1 MTARELL
8 RFDGR
13 VALVTGAGQGVGRE
27 TALTLAGLGAEGVV
41 VNDFHLDRAEK
52 VAAEVEAEG
61 ATAIAVAADVS
72 QPEQVAAMVGEAESR
87 FGHVDVLVNN
97 AGNAGPDGSIH
108 EAVPFWET
116 DVTDWER
123 WTATNFT
130 GVLVCTH
137 AVLSGMVGRGY
148 GRIVTVISD
157 AGRFGE
163 PNLVVYSGAKAG
175 AAGVTRA
182 VARAAGRHGVTANCV
197 ALGATITPT
206 TAGLEA
212 VAADEADARRFLRNY
227 IVKRFGTTT
236 DAAAAI
242 AFLASDAA
250 SWITGQTLPVNGG
263 YSLTL

>member
-1 MTARELL
+1 MTVRELV

-27 TALTLAGLGAEGVV
+27 VALTIAGLGAEGVV
-41 VNDFHLDRAEK
+41 VNDYHLERAEA

-61 ATAIAVAADVS
+61 ATALAVAADVS
-72 QPEQVAAMVGEAESR
+72 QPEQVAAMVREAESR
-87 FGHVDVLVNN
+87 FSHLDVLVNN
-97 AGNAGPDGSIH
+97 AGNAGPDGSIY
-108 EAVPFWET
+108 EARPFWET
-116 DVTDWER
+116 DVSEWDR
-123 WTATNFT
+123 WTAVNFT

-137 AVLSGMVGRGY
+137 AVLSGMVAREY
-148 GRIVTVISD
+148 GRVVTVVSD

-182 VARAAGRHGVTANCV
+182 VARAGGRHGITANCV
-197 ALGATITPT
+197 ALGATLTPT

-212 VAADEADARRFLRNY
+212 VAADDANARRFLRNY

-236 DAAAAI
+236 DAASAI

-263 YSLTL
+263 YSLAL